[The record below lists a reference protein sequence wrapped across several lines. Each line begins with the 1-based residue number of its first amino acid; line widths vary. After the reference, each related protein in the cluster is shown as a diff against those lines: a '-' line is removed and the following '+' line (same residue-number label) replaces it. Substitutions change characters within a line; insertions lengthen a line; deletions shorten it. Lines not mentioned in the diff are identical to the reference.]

1 MIVQLP
7 RLTNS
12 LRDPFD
18 VDQAYLHRKTILHN
32 LNKPRK
38 SANSLDESELAK
50 KIVHRWEEASIEV
63 RQAYKQF
70 IGAVVEL
77 IDGEM
82 PSDGFGEVAL
92 TAYHIFGKPA
102 KEETFVDNIIE
113 KKTELQNLIGHA
125 VSDANLQKVA
135 SLAQRLSHLQPID
148 HNAAFVSNNH
158 VNGSC
163 DDREFGADLVF
174 HAPARF
180 LVDGSLE
187 ARELID
193 DDSTASSSSFHE
205 GWYNHS
211 DSTNYPVVDGRKFN
225 LSWLRDACDRIV
237 RESISQLSGDDLAIA
252 ICRVLDSEKPGEEIA
267 GDLLDLVGD
276 SAFETVQDL
285 ILHRK
290 ELVDAIHQG
299 LLVVKSDKTASNPQ
313 SRMPSYGTQ
322 VTVQTESERQID
334 KLRRKEEKKNRRG
347 TESGAESDVSA
358 TSFSSLLEASERKKP
373 FDDLIGTGQGTL
385 AATALPQGTVR
396 KHHKG
401 YEEVIIPPTPTAQMK
416 PGERLIEIKELDD
429 FAQAAFHGYKSL
441 NRIQSRIYQTVYY
454 TNENILVCAPT
465 GAGKTNIA
473 MISILH
479 EIGQHFKDGYL
490 HKDEFKIVYV
500 APMKALAAEV
510 TSTFSHRLSPLN
522 MNVRELTG
530 DMQLSRNELEE
541 TQMIV
546 TTPEKWD
553 VITRKSSDMSLSML
567 VKLLIIDEVH
577 LLNDDRGPVI
587 EALVARTLRQVESTQ
602 RMIRIVG
609 LSATLPNYLEV
620 AQFLR
625 VNPEMGL
632 FFFDSSYR
640 PVSLAQQY
648 IGISEQNFKARSDLL
663 NEICYKKV
671 VDSLRQGH
679 QAMVFVHSRKD
690 TVKTAE
696 ILVELAR
703 KYEDLELF
711 QNDTH
716 PQFQLIK
723 REVMKSRN
731 KDLVK
736 LFELGLG
743 VHNAGMLR
751 SDRGLTERLFSDGLL
766 KVLVCTATLAWGVNL
781 PAHTVVIKG
790 TQLYDPK
797 AGGWR
802 DLGMLDVMQ
811 IFGRA
816 GRPQFDKSGEGI
828 IITSHDKL
836 AYYLRLL
843 TSQLPIESQFISSLK
858 DNLNA
863 EVALG
868 TVTNVKEACAWLGY
882 TYLSIRM
889 RLNPLAYGIGWDEVV
904 ADPSLSLKL
913 RSFVTDAAR
922 ALDKA
927 KMMRFDEK
935 SGNFYCTELGR
946 IASHFYIQYSSV
958 ETYNEM
964 LKRHMNDCE
973 IIEMVARSSEF
984 ENIVVRDEEQNELE
998 TLARQ
1003 SCPLEIKGGPANK
1016 YGKISILIQLFISR
1030 GSIDTFSL
1038 VSDAAYI
1045 SASLARIMR
1054 ALFEICLRRGWCE
1067 MTLFM
1072 LEYCKAVDRQI
1083 WPHQHPLRQF
1093 DKDLSAEI
1101 LRKLE
1106 ERGVDLDHLQEME
1119 EKDIGALIR
1128 YAPGGRLVKQNLGY
1142 FPWIQL
1148 SATVS
1153 PITRTVL
1160 KVDLV
1165 ITPDFTW
1172 KDRFHGAAQ
1181 RWWILVEDS
1190 ESDHI
1195 YHSELFSLTKRMAR
1209 GEPQKLSFTV
1219 PIFEP
1224 HPPQYYIRAVSDS
1237 WLQAEAFYC
1246 ISFQKLA
1253 LPLARTTHTELLDLK
1268 PLPVSALGNNTFE
1281 ALYKFSHFNPIQT
1294 QIFHT
1299 LYHTDNNV
1307 LLGAPTGSGKT
1318 ISAELAML
1326 RLFNTQPDMKVIY
1339 IAPLKAIVRER
1350 MSDWRNRL
1358 VSRLGKKMVEMTG
1371 DYTPD
1376 LIALLSA
1383 DIIISTPEKWDGI
1396 SRNWHSRS
1404 YVTKVGLMI
1413 LDEIHLL
1420 GADRGPILEV
1430 IVSRMRYISSQ
1441 TERAVRFV
1449 GLSTALA
1456 NASDL
1461 ADWLGVGEIGL
1472 FNFKPSVRPVPL
1484 EVHIQGYPGKFY
1496 CPRMNS
1502 MNKPAYAAICTHSP
1516 TKPVLIFVSSR
1527 RQTRLTA
1534 LDLIQF
1540 AASDEHPRQFLSMPD
1555 EDLQMV
1561 LSQVTDQNLRQTLQF
1576 GIGLHH
1582 AGLNDRDRS
1591 MVEELFANNKIQVL
1605 VCTSTLAWGVNLPA
1619 HLVIIKGTEFYDGK
1633 AKRYVDFPI
1642 TDILQMMGRAGRPQY
1657 DQHGK
1662 AVILV
1667 HEPKKSFYKKF
1678 LYEPFPVESSLRDQ
1692 LHEHFNAEIVSGTIC
1707 HKEDAVHYLTWTY
1720 LFRRLTVNPA
1730 YYGLEDT
1737 EAEGLS
1743 SYLSRLVQSTF
1754 EDLEDS
1760 GCIKMNEDIV
1770 ESMMLGSL
1778 ASQYYL
1784 NYMTVSMFGSNIG
1797 PDTSLEVFLHI
1808 LSGASEYNELPVR
1821 HNEEN
1826 YNEALSKRV
1835 RYMVDKNRLDDPH
1848 VKANLLFQ
1856 AHFSQLE
1863 LPISDYVTD
1872 LKSVLDQSIRIIQAM
1887 IDICANSGWLAS
1899 SIICMHLLQ
1908 MVMQGLWF
1916 DQDSALWMLPCM
1928 NDDLVGSLR
1937 KRGISTVQQLLDIPK
1952 GTLQTVIGNFPASR
1966 LYQDLQHFP
1975 RIQVKLKLQRRDVD
1989 GEKFLRLNIR
1999 MEKTNSRKN
2008 MSRAFA
2014 PRFPKIKDEAWWL
2027 ILGNTSTTELYAL
2040 KRISLHDRINTH
2052 MELPSSTTGLQ
2063 GMKLII
2069 VSDSYLGFEQEHSIE
2084 ELVD

>member
-1 MIVQLP
+1 MGLIK
-7 RLTNS
+7 
-12 LRDPFD
+12 
-18 VDQAYLHRKTILHN
+18 A
-32 LNKPRK
+32 
-38 SANSLDESELAK
+38 
-50 KIVHRWEEASIEV
+50 ASVEV
-63 RQAYKQF
+63 RQVYKQF

-77 IDGEM
+77 IDGDV
-82 PSDGFGEVAL
+82 PSEEFREVVL
-92 TAYHIFGKPA
+92 TAYRFFSGSV
-102 KEETFVDNIIE
+102 EEGEVDKNINE
-113 KKTELQNLIGHA
+113 KTVE
-125 VSDANLQKVA
+125 LQKVIGHGVSHA
-135 SLAQRLSHLQPID
+135 NVRKVSSLAQKLSQSQPRDSGAILG
-148 HNAAFVSNNH
+148 SEKH
-158 VNGSC
+158 VDGSG
-163 DDREFGADLVF
+163 DDSEFAADLAF
-174 HAPARF
+174 KAPARF
-180 LVDGSLE
+180 LVDVSLE
-187 ARELID
+187 DVELLGEESI
-193 DDSTASSSSFHE
+193 APSSSFIE
-205 GWYNHS
+205 GWHDKNGPRNYHGNT
-211 DSTNYPVVDGRKFN
+211 DSRNFN
-225 LSWLRDACDRIV
+225 LSWLRDSCELIV
-237 RESISQLSGDDLAIA
+237 RGSTSQLSRDDLAMA
-252 ICRVLDSEKPGEEIA
+252 ICRVLDSDKPGEEIA

-276 SAFETVQDL
+276 SAFEAVQDL
-285 ILHRK
+285 LS
-290 ELVDAIHQG
+290 ELVEAIHHG
-299 LLVVKSDKTASNPQ
+299 LSVLKSEKMTSSSQ

-322 VTVQTESERQID
+322 VTVQTESEKQID
-334 KLRRKEEKKNRRG
+334 KLRRKEEKRNRRA
-347 TESGAESDVSA
+347 TEYGAESDMSA
-358 TSFSSLLEASERKKP
+358 ASFSSLLQASEKRSP
-373 FDDLIGTGQGTL
+373 FEDLIGSGQGSNSV
-385 AATALPQGTVR
+385 AVTALPQGTVR
-396 KHHKG
+396 KHFKG
-401 YEEVIIPPTPTAQMK
+401 YEEVIIPQTPTAQMK
-416 PGERLIEIKELDD
+416 PGEKLIGE
-429 FAQAAFHGYKSL
+429 
-441 NRIQSRIYQTVYY
+441 
-454 TNENILVCAPT
+454 
-465 GAGKTNIA
+465 
-473 MISILH
+473 
-479 EIGQHFKDGYL
+479 HFKDGYL

-510 TSTFSHRLSPLN
+510 TSTFSQRLSPLN
-522 MNVRELTG
+522 MCVRELTG
-530 DMQLSRNELEE
+530 DMQLSKNELEE

-602 RMIRIVG
+602 SMIRIVG

-625 VNPEMGL
+625 VNAETGL

-640 PVSLAQQY
+640 PVPLAQQY
-648 IGISEQNFKARSDLL
+648 IGISEQNFVARNELL

-696 ILVELAR
+696 KLVELAR
-703 KYEDLELF
+703 KYEGLELF
-711 QNDTH
+711 KNDAH
-716 PQFQLIK
+716 PQFSLIK
-723 REVMKSRN
+723 KEVVKSRN
-731 KDLVK
+731 KDLVQ
-736 LFELGLG
+736 LFDFGVG
-743 VHNAGMLR
+743 VHHAGMLR
-751 SDRGLTERLFSDGLL
+751 SDRGLTERLFSDGILR
-766 KVLVCTATLAWGVNL
+766 VLVCTATLAWGVNL
-781 PAHTVVIKG
+781 PAHTVVIK
-790 TQLYDPK
+790 
-797 AGGWR
+797 
-802 DLGMLDVMQ
+802 

-882 TYLSIRM
+882 TYLFIRM

-904 ADPSLSLKL
+904 ADPSLSLKQRAL
-913 RSFVTDAAR
+913 VTDAAR

-946 IASHFYIQYSSV
+946 IASDFYIQYSSV

-964 LKRHMNDCE
+964 LRRHMSDSE
-973 IIEMVARSSEF
+973 VIEMVAHSSEF
-984 ENIVVRDEEQNELE
+984 ENIVVREEEQNELE
-998 TLARQ
+998 MLART
-1003 SCPLEIKGGPANK
+1003 SCPLEVRGGPSNK
-1016 YGKISILIQLFISR
+1016 HGKISILIQLYISR
-1030 GSIDTFSL
+1030 GSIDSFSL

-1054 ALFEICLRRGWCE
+1054 ALFEICLHRGWCE

-1093 DKDLSAEI
+1093 DKDLSLEI

-1106 ERGVDLDHLQEME
+1106 ERGADLDRLQEME

-1128 YAPGGRLVKQNLGY
+1128 YAPGGRLVKQYLGY
-1142 FPWIQL
+1142 FPWVQL

-1160 KVDLV
+1160 KVDLLMSS
-1165 ITPDFTW
+1165 DFIW

-1181 RWWILVEDS
+1181 RWWILVEDT
-1190 ESDHI
+1190 ENDHI
-1195 YHSELFSLTKRMAR
+1195 YHSELFTLTKKMAR
-1209 GEPQKLSFTV
+1209 TESQKLSFTV

-1237 WLQAEAFYC
+1237 WLYAEAFYT
-1246 ISFQKLA
+1246 ISFQNLR
-1253 LPLARTTHTELLDLK
+1253 LPEARTTHTELLDLK
-1268 PLPVSALGNNTFE
+1268 PLPVTSLGNSTYE
-1281 ALYKFSHFNPIQT
+1281 SLYSFSHFNPIQT
-1294 QIFHT
+1294 QIFHV

-1326 RLFNTQPDMKVIY
+1326 HLFNTQPDMKVIY

-1350 MSDWRNRL
+1350 MHDWRKRL
-1358 VSRLGKKMVEMTG
+1358 VSQLGKEMVEMTG

-1376 LIALLSA
+1376 LMALLSA

-1456 NASDL
+1456 NAGDL

-1484 EVHIQGYPGKFY
+1484 EVHIQGYPGKYY

-1534 LDLIQF
+1534 LDLIQY
-1540 AASDEHPRQFLSMPD
+1540 AASDENPRQFLSMP
-1555 EDLQMV
+1555 EEALQMV
-1561 LSQVTDQNLRQTLQF
+1561 LSQVTDQNLRHTLQF

-1582 AGLNDRDRS
+1582 AGLNDKDRS
-1591 MVEELFANNKIQVL
+1591 LVEELFANNMIQVL

-1619 HLVIIKGTEFYDGK
+1619 HLVIIKGTEYYDGK
-1633 AKRYVDFPI
+1633 TKRYVDFPI

-1678 LYEPFPVESSLRDQ
+1678 LYEPFPVESSLREQ
-1692 LHEHFNAEIVSGTIC
+1692 LHDHMNAEIVSGTIC

-1720 LFRRLTVNPA
+1720 LFRRLMVNPA
-1730 YYGLEDT
+1730 YYGLESGEDET
-1737 EAEGLS
+1737 LS

-1760 GCIKMNEDIV
+1760 GCIKMTEDSV
-1770 ESMMLGSL
+1770 EPMMLGTI

-1784 NYMTVSMFGSNIG
+1784 SYMTVSMFGSNIG
-1797 PDTSLEVFLHI
+1797 PDTS
-1808 LSGASEYNELPVR
+1808 P
-1821 HNEEN
+1821 EEN

-1835 RYMVDKNRLDDPH
+1835 RYMVDQNRLDDPH

-1856 AHFSQLE
+1856 AHFSQLD

-1887 IDICANSGWLAS
+1887 IDICANSGWLTS
-1899 SIICMHLLQ
+1899 SIACMHLLQ

-1928 NDDLVGSLR
+1928 NNELAGSLC
-1937 KRGISTVQQLLDIPK
+1937 KRGISTIQQLLDLPK
-1952 GTLQTVIGNFPASR
+1952 ATLQTVIGNFPASK

-1975 RIQVKLKLQRRDVD
+1975 CIRVKLKLLKKGTESKKSLQLNV
-1989 GEKFLRLNIR
+1989 RL
-1999 MEKTNSRKN
+1999 EKTNLRRN

-2027 ILGNTSTTELYAL
+2027 ILGNTSTAELYAL
-2040 KRISLHDRINTH
+2040 KRVSFSDRLVTH
-2052 MELPSSTTGLQ
+2052 MELPSDVTLIQ

-2069 VSDSYLGFEQEHSIE
+2069 VSDCYLGYEQEDSIE
-2084 ELVD
+2084 NLAA